1 MVVLLAAETDCRRP
15 ADRCGGR
22 CAVGVAER
30 RARPNRRGGRWGR
43 AGTARRVPDLVA
55 AAEITVRRRRAVHP
69 HVGDALRR
77 ARRCPAHPRPP
88 HHVGGRG
95 LSGRRPLGRCPA
107 GFLTRA
113 VPAAVVLLALG
124 NLVVL
129 GCLVGWLRILD
140 PASPFHSA
148 WWLMVSA
155 AVCYFLSGATF
166 LFAWAWSK

>member
-1 MVVLLAAETDCRRP
+1 M
-15 ADRCGGR
+15 
-22 CAVGVAER
+22 
-30 RARPNRRGGRWGR
+30 
-43 AGTARRVPDLVA
+43 
-55 AAEITVRRRRAVHP
+55 
-69 HVGDALRR
+69 
-77 ARRCPAHPRPP
+77 
-88 HHVGGRG
+88 
-95 LSGRRPLGRCPA
+95 SGRRRMDAVTA
-107 GFLTRA
+107 GFLNRA
-113 VPAAVVLLALG
+113 VTAAVVLLALG